1 MINHDEEIKRQF
13 TLQASRFGDQGL
25 TLSSAEYLA
34 WVVSQLALSPSFV
47 VLDVA
52 AGTGHLGRAI
62 APHVQRVVAVDLT
75 PAMIAE
81 GRREASGAGLG
92 NIVFEQGRAENLPY
106 TDHSFDMV
114 VTRLSLHH
122 FADPRPA
129 VLEMTRV
136 CKPGGQV
143 GIMDM
148 TSPDEAAT
156 AAAYNRIERLRDPS
170 HTRCLTRDELC
181 RRLEEAG
188 LKIVQV
194 VAREIEVDL
203 ARWCEMTG
211 TGPEAQRMIR
221 DELMH
226 EIRGERVTGMR
237 PFMRNDRLMF
247 TQTWFTAV
255 GIKC

>member
-1 MINHDEEIKRQF
+1 MKNHDEEIKKQF
-13 TLQASRFGDQGL
+13 TLQAARFGEQGL
-25 TLSSAEYLA
+25 TLSSAEYLE

-81 GRREASGAGLG
+81 GRREAAGAGLG
-92 NIVFEQGRAENLPY
+92 NIAFEQGRAENLPY
-106 TDHSFDMV
+106 TDNSFDMV
-114 VTRLSLHH
+114 ATRLSLHH
-122 FADPRPA
+122 FIDPQPA
-129 VLEMTRV
+129 VQEMARV

-143 GIMDM
+143 GVMDM
-148 TSPDEAAT
+148 TSPDDAAP
-156 AAAYNRIERLRDPS
+156 AAAYNRLERLRDPS
-170 HTRCLTRDELC
+170 HTRCLTREELC

-194 VAREIEVDL
+194 VAKEIEVDL
-203 ARWCEMTG
+203 MRWLEMTN
-211 TGPEAQRMIR
+211 TGLEARRIIR
-221 DELMH
+221 DELIQ
-226 EIRGERVTGMR
+226 ELQGERTTGMR

-247 TQTWFTAV
+247 TQTWVTAV
-255 GIKC
+255 GIK